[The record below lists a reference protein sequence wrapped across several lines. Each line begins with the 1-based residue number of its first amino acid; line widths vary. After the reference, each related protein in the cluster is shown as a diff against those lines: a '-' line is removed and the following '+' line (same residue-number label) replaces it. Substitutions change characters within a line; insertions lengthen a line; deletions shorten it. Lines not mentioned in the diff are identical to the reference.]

1 MRLAGLARRGARR
14 QPAPMSARIDAAQ
27 MSTGGTTRQHA
38 TAVAILAAA
47 APLAALASERFLE
60 MAPCALCLWQR
71 WPNWAAAALA
81 VLAAGMR
88 SRPLLALAGL
98 AVLVSGA
105 IAALHVGVEQG
116 WWPSPLP
123 SCAAPTAG
131 ATMSVDDLMRSLAA
145 RPAKPCDAAAYLVP
159 GLPVSMAVMNF
170 LYALALGALALTWSR
185 RGARR

>member
-1 MRLAGLARRGARR
+1 
-14 QPAPMSARIDAAQ
+14 MSAEMNTGQ
-27 MSTGGTTRQHA
+27 MSTGPTTRQHA
-38 TAVAILAAA
+38 VAVALLAAA

-71 WPNWAAAALA
+71 WPYWLA
-81 VLAAGMR
+81 VVLAALAAGMR

-145 RPAKPCDAAAYLVP
+145 RPAKPCDAAAYLIP
-159 GLPVSMAVMNF
+159 GLPVSMAAMNL

-185 RGARR
+185 RGAQR